1 MYKIEERND
10 TAHKMRPLPRRFVQR
25 AYRMAMYMNDNT
37 TNLMK
42 MPHNISLEDRRHLT
56 VSGVSDVDSFDE
68 QTVSVFTDLGELTI
82 KGEDLHINRLSLE
95 MGELVVDG
103 EISSLTYTDH
113 AKPQQGSFWG
123 RVFR

>member
-1 MYKIEERND
+1 
-10 TAHKMRPLPRRFVQR
+10 
-25 AYRMAMYMNDNT
+25 MAKFMNDNT
-37 TNLMK
+37 SNLMK

-103 EISSLTYTDH
+103 EISALTYSDH
-113 AKPQQGSFWG
+113 AKPQQGASFWG

>member
-1 MYKIEERND
+1 
-10 TAHKMRPLPRRFVQR
+10 
-25 AYRMAMYMNDNT
+25 MAMFMNDNT

-103 EISSLTYTDH
+103 EISSLTYSDH
-113 AKPQQGSFWG
+113 AKPQQSSFWG

>member
-1 MYKIEERND
+1 
-10 TAHKMRPLPRRFVQR
+10 
-25 AYRMAMYMNDNT
+25 MAMQDINS
-37 TNLMK
+37 TNQMPV
-42 MPHNISLEDRRHLT
+42 PHNLVLEDRRHLT

-68 QTVSVFTDLGELTI
+68 QTVIVFTQMGELTV

-95 MGELVVDG
+95 MGELAVEGD
-103 EISSLTYTDH
+103 ITALTYSDRG